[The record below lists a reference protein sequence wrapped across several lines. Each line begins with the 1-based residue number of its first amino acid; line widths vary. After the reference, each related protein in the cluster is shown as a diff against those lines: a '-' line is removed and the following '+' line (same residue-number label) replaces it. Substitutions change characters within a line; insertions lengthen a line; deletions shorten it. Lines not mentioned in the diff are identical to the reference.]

1 MSSYDLHVE
10 QVNFQLVSA
19 HHALQSL
26 TRQFGGDLL
35 VDTIR
40 RFEERDRQIVTDPE
54 RIQTQVGERVL
65 Q

>member
-1 MSSYDLHVE
+1 MTSYELHVQ

-35 VDTIR
+35 IDAIK

-54 RIQTQVGERVL
+54 RVPQQEAEHVL

>member
-1 MSSYDLHVE
+1 MTSYELHVQ

-19 HHALQSL
+19 HYALQSL

-35 VDTIR
+35 IDAIK
-40 RFEERDRQIVTDPE
+40 RFEERDRQIATDPE
-54 RIQTQVGERVL
+54 RVQEPVGERVL